1 MVNFVLIAVCIMAGM
16 VFKATKSIHPDAHK
30 GINTWIL
37 YLALPAVSFKY
48 LPKVHW
54 TMEMFFPIVAT
65 FLIAVFGFVFM
76 MLYSKKNGYSRRSQ
90 STLELAS
97 GYSNT
102 SFIGFP
108 LISAFYGESLLS
120 IAIICD
126 QTMFFALST
135 LGIIA
140 AVKGGSRSGKVSARF
155 IVKRLV
161 TFPPLIGCV
170 SALVLSQF
178 MDLTP
183 MEPFFDK
190 LAATVSPL
198 ALFSVG
204 LQLRFN
210 GWKKL
215 IPQISASMLYK
226 LMIAPAMVL
235 GLALVFGIKGDIAKI
250 TVFEAAMPTLV
261 TSSIIAEQFRLNT
274 KLTNLI
280 IGFSILVGFLTTAI
294 WYEIIGFFFF
304 NPEIVIFYAYPA
316 ALISKGNPL

>member
-1 MVNFVLIAVCIMAGM
+1 MVNFVLIAVCILAGM
-16 VFKATKSIHPDAHK
+16 ILKATKSIHPDAHK

-54 TMEMFFPIVAT
+54 TLEMLFPIVAT
-65 FLIAVFGFVFM
+65 FLIAVFSFLFM
-76 MLYSKKNGYSRRSQ
+76 MLYSKKKGYSRRSQ
-90 STLELAS
+90 STMELIS

-126 QTMFFALST
+126 QTMFFSLST

-140 AVKGGSRSGKVSARF
+140 AVKGGSRSGKVSAQF
-155 IVKRLV
+155 ILKRLI
-161 TFPPLIGCV
+161 TFPPLVGCI
-170 SALVLSQF
+170 SAIVLSQF
-178 MDLTP
+178 IDFSAA
-183 MEPFFDK
+183 EPLFDK

-204 LQLRFN
+204 LQLKFN

-215 IPQISASMLYK
+215 IPQMSISMLYK
-226 LMIAPAMVL
+226 LILAPAIVF
-235 GLALVFGIKGDIAKI
+235 GLALLLGVKGNVAKI
-250 TVFEAAMPTLV
+250 TIFEAAMPTVV

-274 KLTNLI
+274 KLTNLT
-280 IGFSILVGFLTTAI
+280 IGFSIIVGFLTTAL
-294 WYEIIGFFFF
+294 WYKIIEIFF
-304 NPEIVIFYAYPA
+304 
-316 ALISKGNPL
+316 